1 MKQAKFICDSR
12 LSHRFLGLKR
22 IADCG
27 LGELFLNPLHGSS
40 DVGDFPIAQMVKNL
54 PAVQETWVQSLGS
67 IPGSGRSP
75 GGGNGNLLQYSC
87 LENSMNR
94 RDWSATVHG
103 ISKSQMRLS
112 THTQYRWDCFQELH
126 TSVTL
131 LKCNSIAVLKFNNN
145 CKSILRIT
153 YLV

>member
-1 MKQAKFICDSR
+1 MWSTDSIPGQKTKISYAATCDLKKKERKENERRHKIKVKQAKFICDSR

-22 IADCG
+22 IADCS

-40 DVGDFPIAQMVKNL
+40 EVGDFPIAQMVKNL

-87 LENSMNR
+87 LENPMDR
-94 RDWSATVHG
+94 GAWQAEVHG
-103 ISKSQMRLS
+103 VAKSW
-112 THTQYRWDCFQELH
+112 T
-126 TSVTL
+126 
-131 LKCNSIAVLKFNNN
+131 
-145 CKSILRIT
+145 
-153 YLV
+153 